1 MARTQ
6 SGNRQSITT
15 HTNLQSAGA
24 QWFGVKLRTSGNA
37 WYLLLIP
44 VILGVML
51 VTAGAA
57 HAWQG
62 QAVISSPQPFS
73 TLRGVV
79 SLNGT
84 ATHPEFQRFQ
94 LYFKSESVPD
104 DWHFMFEQTN
114 QVTNGLLGT
123 WDTRSV
129 PDGTYALRLR
139 VVRQDG
145 NYDETVANGLL
156 VANSRPVDTPTPT
169 PTEEPPD
176 EPEATSTPASTPT
189 PVVVEQ
195 PQIATPTPRPA
206 LTITNT
212 TALTTTSAVTDT
224 SSTGD
229 TSSGDSGDDDLL
241 GGLLDLGQVSDS
253 LSLNSLGDAFM
264 RGARVAVMGFL
275 LFGAYLVL
283 RWLFR
288 FLRTRLDT

>member
-1 MARTQ
+1 MARLR
-6 SGNRQSITT
+6 SGATW
-15 HTNLQSAGA
+15 H
-24 QWFGVKLRTSGNA
+24 W
-37 WYLLLIP
+37 LLIL
-44 VILGVML
+44 ILMGGFFVF
-51 VTAGAA
+51 AGEAR
-57 HAWQG
+57 AWQA

-73 TLRGVV
+73 TLRGVI
-79 SLNGT
+79 SINGT
-84 ATHPEFQRFQ
+84 ATHPEFQRYQF
-94 LYFKSESVPD
+94 YFKSESVPD

-114 QVTNGLLGT
+114 QVSNGLLGT

-156 VANSRPVDTPTPT
+156 VANSRLPDTPTPT
-169 PTEEPPD
+169 PTPTEDPAAEPD
-176 EPEATSTPASTPT
+176 ATATPAATPT

-212 TALTTTSAVTDT
+212 APIT
-224 SSTGD
+224 SSETVTGTTD
-229 TSSGDSGDDDLL
+229 PAASDGGDSADGDVLS
-241 GGLLDLGQVSDS
+241 GLLDLGQVSDS
-253 LSLNSLGDAFM
+253 LSLGSLGDAFM
-264 RGARVAVMGFL
+264 RGARVAITGFL

-288 FLRTRLDT
+288 FLRTRLDG